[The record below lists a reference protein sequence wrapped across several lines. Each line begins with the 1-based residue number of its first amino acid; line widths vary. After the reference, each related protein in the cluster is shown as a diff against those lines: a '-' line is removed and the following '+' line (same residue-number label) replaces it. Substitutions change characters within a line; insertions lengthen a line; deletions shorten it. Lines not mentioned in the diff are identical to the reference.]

1 MIIITSNNDE
11 MRIAKN
17 KLLNWLYAAEVN
29 ISLEKLGYW
38 LEEHSQGRYKLVD
51 MQKQEENVK
60 DIIS

>member
-1 MIIITSNNDE
+1 